1 MSAPPQGR
9 GKRARFEGGSGV
21 CGASRLA
28 VLLATIAVLSA
39 CGGHT
44 GQDSSSPPSFA
55 APRGYATGG
64 DPRSVAIGDLNG
76 DDKPDLA
83 TGNLHANTVSVLV
96 NRGDSSF
103 RAKLDH
109 PTGRSPVS
117 VAIGDLNGDGKA
129 DLATANSEANTVSV
143 LVNRGDGSFQAK
155 RDYPTGRVP
164 KSVAIGDLNGDGK
177 PDL

>member
-9 GKRARFEGGSGV
+9 GKRARFEGGSGA
-21 CGASRLA
+21 CDASRLA

-76 DDKPDLA
+76 DGKPDLA
-83 TGNLHANTVSVLV
+83 TGNLHADTV
-96 NRGDSSF
+96 
-103 RAKLDH
+103 A
-109 PTGRSPVS
+109 
-117 VAIGDLNGDGKA
+117 
-129 DLATANSEANTVSV
+129 V

-155 RDYPTGRVP
+155 LDYPTGRSPYSVAIADLNGDSKADLAIANYVADTVSVLVNRGDGGFQAKRDYRTESIP
-164 KSVAIGDLNGDGK
+164 ESVAIGDLN
-177 PDL
+177 